1 MRTGEKAHRFR
12 GASNRSSFLICMR
25 EKPQAS
31 TIATIMRGFPRNNG
45 RWFFLHSVWLLVT
58 ATGLISSL
66 CAAQVSKKKVLDTS
80 ASAREGIQLTAE
92 GHCNESLPLL
102 RKSLPRITDKQLKY
116 DAAMAM
122 AQCGM
127 SVDDDTD
134 TVTALVLLR
143 REFPND
149 AKVLYTASH
158 FYSELAMRA
167 ARRLVATD
175 PHSAEA
181 QELNA
186 ESLESN
192 GKFDQALEVYRQILK
207 QFPQQPGIH
216 YRIGRL
222 ILAEPQ
228 NATSSDD
235 AKKEFEEEL
244 KVNPTAAS
252 AEFMLGDLARQAEQW
267 DQAILHFGRAT
278 KLDAGFSEAFLGLG
292 ISFNADGKSA
302 EAVVPLERY
311 VKMEPSDPAGHYQLA
326 IAYNRVGRKQDAAR
340 EIALQRETEKKAP
353 PSTPQNPD

>member
-1 MRTGEKAHRFR
+1 MWRF
-12 GASNRSSFLICMR
+12 
-25 EKPQAS
+25 
-31 TIATIMRGFPRNNG
+31 
-45 RWFFLHSVWLLVT
+45 HSVFIVLHV
-58 ATGLISSL
+58 
-66 CAAQVSKKKVLDTS
+66 AAAGIFSVACMAQRSKKPAVSDPS
-80 ASAREGIQLTAE
+80 ASARKGIQLTSGGRCYEA
-92 GHCNESLPLL
+92 LPLL
-102 RKSLPRITDKQLKY
+102 RKSLPRITDKQLRY

-127 SVDDDTD
+127 SVNDDADAIN
-134 TVTALVLLR
+134 ALALLR

-167 ARRLVATD
+167 ARQLVQTD

-186 ESLESN
+186 ESLESH
-192 GKFDQALEVYRQILK
+192 GKLDEALEVYRQILK
-207 QFPQQPGIH
+207 QYPQQPGIH

-222 ILAEPQ
+222 IVAEPQ
-228 NATSSDD
+228 TAASSED

-244 KVNPTAAS
+244 KINPTAAS
-252 AEFMLGDLARQAEQW
+252 AEFMLGDLARQAQQW
-267 DQAILHFGRAT
+267 DEAIVHFGRAA

-302 EAVVPLERY
+302 EAVVPLEKY

-340 EIALQRETEKKAP
+340 EIARQREAEKKAP
-353 PSTPQNPD
+353 PAAPQNPD